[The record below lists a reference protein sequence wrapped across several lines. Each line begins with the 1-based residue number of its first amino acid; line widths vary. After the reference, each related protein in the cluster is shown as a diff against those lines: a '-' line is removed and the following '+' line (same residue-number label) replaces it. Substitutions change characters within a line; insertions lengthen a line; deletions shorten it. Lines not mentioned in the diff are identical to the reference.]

1 MSDWIRLNMVFP
13 PRLETPLTEALS
25 SDPSIPG
32 YTLFHAE
39 AHTGDFGG
47 ASDAERVRGRV
58 DRRVLW
64 VVIPADR
71 KDDVL
76 RLMREHVDA
85 GVLRW
90 WTEAVVGT
98 GLLE

>member
-1 MSDWIRLNMVFP
+1 MSGLIRLNMVFP

-25 SDPSIPG
+25 ADPSIPG
-32 YTLFHAE
+32 YTLLEAE
-39 AHTGDFGG
+39 AHTGDFAD

-64 VVIPADR
+64 LVIRADM

-76 RLMREHVDA
+76 RLMREHVDS
-85 GVLRW
+85 GDLHWWSEPVL
-90 WTEAVVGT
+90 ET
-98 GLLE
+98 GRL